1 MRNKSLILLTV
12 FSLLSNLTFAAED
25 GRDFMQNIGKIYVV
39 VAVLI
44 AAFLGMAI
52 FMIYLDRRISR
63 LEKEQ

>member
-1 MRNKSLILLTV
+1 MRYKNPILLAI
-12 FSLLSNLTFAAED
+12 FSLLSTLTFAADENA
-25 GRDFMQNIGKIYVV
+25 DFMANIGKIYVV
-39 VAVLI
+39 VAVII